1 MSSKLPFTRLEDR
14 LLMAVDLPQLF
25 LDGDNGFG
33 MSNSGEYTE
42 ISEAGDINGDGLD
55 DLVVLDIF
63 KASVVYGSTNIAF
76 PNLAQQYQ
84 NASHVLRLSSQLDGS
99 NGFTVPGYSVG
110 SLDPGSRA
118 AAPLGDFNGDGID
131 DVAFQHT
138 VFPDSASDTDYSFH
152 IDFLFGSRETTD
164 ATVPL
169 IETRDSRFSVD
180 ALEVIEDGGETRVGG
195 GGIAG
200 GDINGDGLGD
210 LIIGGSATPS
220 VWVVY
225 GSNSLPDEL
234 LLGELDGQNGFEI
247 ELPFDFDYSKV
258 SAADVNGDG
267 LDDVL
272 IGSSG
277 LTDYVVF
284 GKAGQLSTVTEADL
298 DGSLGVALSHDT
310 VRSPVPVGDVS
321 GDGIADI
328 AFVGRSDVDVELVLG
343 STTFDPANSGDEITI
358 QGFRLRDKPGW
369 GLRAMGPGDVNGDG
383 VDDLV
388 IGNPDYSP
396 PGQNVV
402 GEMYVLFGGDK
413 LVRDVGDISP
423 ETGFGFIGHD
433 IEFSGGGPTGF

>member
-1 MSSKLPFTRLEDR
+1 
-14 LLMAVDLPQLF
+14 MAGDLPELF

-33 MSNSGEYTE
+33 MSSSGEYTE
-42 ISEAGDINGDGLD
+42 ISEAGDINTDGLD
-55 DLVVLDIF
+55 DLVVLDVF
-63 KASVVYGSTNIAF
+63 KASVVYGSPNIAF

-84 NASHVLRLSSQLDGS
+84 NTSHVLRLSSQLDGS

-118 AAPLGDFNGDGID
+118 AARLGDFNGDGID

-152 IDFLFGSRETTD
+152 IDFLFGSRERTD

-180 ALEVIEDGGETRVGG
+180 ALEVIEDGGVTRVGG

-225 GSNSLPDEL
+225 GSNSLPNEL

-247 ELPFDFDYSKV
+247 ELPFDFDYSNV

-284 GKAGQLSTVTEADL
+284 GKA
-298 DGSLGVALSHDT
+298 
-310 VRSPVPVGDVS
+310 
-321 GDGIADI
+321 
-328 AFVGRSDVDVELVLG
+328 
-343 STTFDPANSGDEITI
+343 I
-358 QGFRLRDKPGW
+358 QTLNR
-369 GLRAMGPGDVNGDG
+369 
-383 VDDLV
+383 
-388 IGNPDYSP
+388 Y
-396 PGQNVV
+396 
-402 GEMYVLFGGDK
+402 
-413 LVRDVGDISP
+413 
-423 ETGFGFIGHD
+423 
-433 IEFSGGGPTGF
+433 